1 HAASGYSHRRTES
14 TPPARSVHGL
24 ASGLRYLAKAG
35 KGSGSV
41 PAPSLTSGERPE
53 PGDCP
58 LLPGPGRPPRPATA
72 GAGRLA
78 GSGTAGLAA
87 TGRGAQ
93 PGAGTR
99 AVPPAIGNL

>member
-1 HAASGYSHRRTES
+1 FHVTGVQTCALPIY
-14 TPPARSVHGL
+14 
-24 ASGLRYLAKAG
+24 
-35 KGSGSV
+35 
-41 PAPSLTSGERPE
+41 
-53 PGDCP
+53 CP

-78 GSGTAGLAA
+78 GPGTAGLAA

-99 AVPPAIGNL
+99 AVPPAIGNLAIARPRALPAGVWISGAPGPVLRIHPDPAQPPAAGRTP